1 MLLFRRQLLPLLRA
15 ASPFPSPIH
24 HRACRLLSTSASA
37 APSSLEDYLAAA
49 CRIAPDQARKTAK
62 KALDEASKESRKAF
76 EDLSSWS
83 RLNTASNADAM
94 LALLSGVG
102 LSRADIAAV
111 VAADPLLL
119 RSSVK
124 NIAPRLLALR
134 DCLGLSAP
142 QIVRFLLVGS
152 RALRA
157 CDVLPNLQFLIS
169 FYGSFEQVLV
179 AAKRNNA
186 LLKVSVE
193 RVIEPKIALFRQF
206 GVRDAAQLCLN
217 SPRLLTHKLERVKEF
232 LLRAEELG
240 VPRTSR
246 MFKYAVSLV
255 LCNSKE
261 KVAAKVDFFKRT
273 LGCSESEVSIAMS
286 KMPVMLGFSD
296 QNLSRKIEFLV
307 NEVGMEP
314 RYILERPPLFNFSLE
329 KRLVPRHCV
338 MKVLRAKGFW
348 SSNISFFTLVGLSE
362 KDFRLRFVD
371 CHEDSFPGLA
381 GYYATACAG
390 DVPPEV
396 QLSS

>member
-1 MLLFRRQLLPLLRA
+1 MLLIRRQLLPLLRA
-15 ASPFPSPIH
+15 ASPLPSPIH
-24 HRACRLLSTSASA
+24 HRAFPLLSTSASA

-49 CRIAPDQARKTAK
+49 CGLAPAQACKIAK
-62 KALDEASKESRKAF
+62 KALDEASKESKKAF
-76 EDLSSWS
+76 GDLSSWS
-83 RLNTASNADAM
+83 RLGSTSNPDAI

-124 NIAPRLLALR
+124 DIGPRLLALR

-142 QIVRFLLVGS
+142 QIVRFLLV
-152 RALRA
+152 
-157 CDVLPNLQFLIS
+157 
-169 FYGSFEQVLV
+169 LV

-186 LLKVSVE
+186 LLKVSLE
-193 RVIEPKIALFRQF
+193 RVIEPKIVLFRQF
-206 GVRDAAQLCLN
+206 GVRDAAQLCVN
-217 SPRLLTHKLERVKEF
+217 SPRLLTYNLERVKEF

-246 MFKYAVSLV
+246 MFKYVVSLV
-255 LCNSKE
+255 VCNSKE

-273 LGCSESEVSIAMS
+273 LGYSESEVSIALS
-286 KMPVMLGFSD
+286 KNPAMLGFSD
-296 QNLSRKIEFLV
+296 QNLTRKIEFLV

-314 RYILERPPLFNFSLE
+314 RYILGRPFLFNYSLE
-329 KRLVPRHCV
+329 KRLAPRHCV
-338 MKVLRAKGFW
+338 MKVLQAKRLL
-348 SSNISFFTLVGLSE
+348 SSNISFFTLARLGE
-362 KDFRLRFVD
+362 KDFRLRFID
-371 CHEDSFPGLA
+371 CHEDSVPGLA